1 VSAAVLRALAVSI
14 VADARAEL
22 ARAEAHAAQLNAL
35 AKDMGRAVE
44 GDPVQLVNATVAG
57 VGRAVWNRAARSGA
71 LRAKKLGRE
80 YVARRADVA
89 AWLAS
94 IASPP
99 PPASNVK
106 NETEEPAD
114 TFERARARARDRQ
127 AA

>member
-57 VGRAVWNRAARSGA
+57 VGRAVWNRAARS
-71 LRAKKLGRE
+71 
-80 YVARRADVA
+80 